1 MTKPRVLF
9 YVERDLHLP
18 FLEPIHDYLQSRN
31 LAETAFSAPTW
42 FAGNET
48 TRARGA
54 DANLRAY
61 LEQKSRFYPQPQEF
75 EPHVTIVA
83 DACHSTVPQLQHIIN
98 VGHGMICKG
107 AFYTDNPIIRRE
119 NLSEIMLVPGPWH
132 KRRLAP
138 NVFIPIITTGFIKSD
153 KLFGPQAVSRED
165 FCTSLGIDPTKK
177 IVLFAPTYNPE
188 LSTIPCVQEKI
199 AEIATPDRE
208 LLIKL
213 HNVTDAC
220 WKERYRKMA
229 EVYPNIHYLTDADYA
244 GMMHAADLMISD
256 VSSIYIEFLLLDKPL
271 VLFNNPDMKNFEY
284 YRPHEIEYRAR
295 DAARQ
300 VGTVEELYAAVTEEL
315 ANPGRLSAKRKQ
327 YIPAL
332 DYGRDGNS
340 AKRAAQAI
348 LDWYTGKI
356 QDTTPPTTVVLVA
369 DERWQSD
376 QCKAALQRFLPSF
389 EREQVEFCFYSPQED
404 KKGERLKAVTQ
415 HGKTDFFLFVHKD
428 ITVPP
433 RLLKYLHNHFRWNT
447 GTGMVKAITDNQMGQ
462 NILGRFLQPDRHITV
477 DMVIGFGL
485 KNMATGQSADGS
497 GIQSNCVL
505 CHRSVLL
512 ETQEPEDVQTL
523 FYNLDTS
530 ARTSKFKNI
539 LAADCY
545 AWEIS

>member
-18 FLEPIHDYLQSRN
+18 FLEPIHDYLQSHD
-31 LAETAFSAPTW
+31 LAQTAFSAPTW

-107 AFYTDNPIIRRE
+107 AFYTDSPIIRRE

-132 KRRLAP
+132 KRRLAK

-153 KLFGPQAVSRED
+153 QLFGPQAVSRED
-165 FCTSLGIDPTKK
+165 FCASLGIDPAKK

-188 LSTIPCVQEKI
+188 LSTIPCVREKI

-213 HNVTDAC
+213 HNVTDQC
-220 WKERYRKMA
+220 WKDLYQKMA
-229 EVYPNIHYLTDADYA
+229 EVYPNIHYLTDTDYA

-271 VLFNNPDMKNFEY
+271 VLFNNPDMKNFIY
-284 YRPHEIEYRAR
+284 YRPHEIEYLAR
-295 DAARQ
+295 EAARQ
-300 VGTVEELYAAVTEEL
+300 VGTIEELFAAITEEL
-315 ANPGRLSAKRKQ
+315 ANPDRLSAKRRQ

-348 LDWYTGKI
+348 LDWCRGKI
-356 QDTTPPTTVVLVA
+356 QDTTPPTSVVLVA
-369 DERWQSD
+369 DKWEPEQR
-376 QCKAALQRFLPSF
+376 KKTLHRFLPFF
-389 EREQVEFCFYSPQED
+389 EREQVEFYFYAPQED
-404 KKGERLKAVTQ
+404 KNGKGLKAIAEQ
-415 HGKTDFFLFVHKD
+415 SAADFFLFLHAD
-428 ITVPP
+428 IQIPP
-433 RLLKYLHNHFRWNT
+433 RLLKFLHNHFQWNA
-447 GTGMVKAITDNQMGQ
+447 GSGVVKAITDHQMAS
-462 NILGRFLQPDRHITV
+462 NILGRFLQPDRHITA
-477 DMVIGFGL
+477 DAVIGFGL
-485 KNMATGQSADGS
+485 KNMATGQSANGS
-497 GIQSNCVL
+497 GIPSRCVL
-505 CHRSVLL
+505 SHRPVVQNM
-512 ETQEPEDVQTL
+512 QEPEDVPTL
-523 FYNLDTS
+523 FHNLDTS
-530 ARTSKFKNI
+530 AGKLKNI

-545 AWEIS
+545 AWERSQV